1 MNGSLIYALQDS
13 RLYDHEVESF
23 SVIETHISW
32 VILTG
37 HYAYKIKK
45 PVNFGFLD
53 FSTLDK
59 RHYFCQQELELNR
72 RFAPDLYLSVV
83 AIGGTPRAP
92 RFGVEPAIEYALK
105 MREFRQHALMSVM
118 AANDELTVEHGREI
132 ASVLAAFHRDAQ
144 SVDQNN
150 PFGEPETI
158 IHWVD
163 DNFKQIEPLLDC
175 DHDKQ
180 RLAELQQ
187 WSQAASQSL
196 SPMMAVRKQQGFVRD
211 CHGDLHLGN
220 IAYINK
226 HVVFFDCIEFSQEL
240 RFIDVLNEVSFVAMD
255 LKERGYAALSWLF
268 LNHYL
273 QITGD
278 YSSLSLY
285 RYYYVYRALVRAKV
299 VMLLANEDDV
309 AEEKKQSAQQD
320 YRTYIDLARRETN
333 DQKAGIVLMH
343 GFSGC
348 GKSTVAERLASTMGA
363 IHIRSDIER
372 KRMFDLK
379 VSEKSYSELNQGI
392 YSRQASSDVYE
403 RMAGLAEFVI
413 ACGYSVIVDATFLK
427 SSQREHFRSLA
438 RRLSCAFQLVSV
450 EAPVNLMKQRISV
463 RKEKEADPSEAD
475 EMVLLHQL
483 DHFDS
488 LTDEEQAYTSVID
501 NSDWVS
507 DKVLL
512 QLAKTIHK
520 GI

>member
-1 MNGSLIYALQDS
+1 MNRSLIDALQDPA
-13 RLYDHEVESF
+13 LYDHKVDAF
-23 SVIETHISW
+23 SLIETHISW

-45 PVNFGFLD
+45 PVDFGFLD
-53 FSTLDK
+53 FSTLAK
-59 RHYFCQQELELNR
+59 RHYFCEQELELNR
-72 RFAPDLYLSVV
+72 RFAPDLYLSVI
-83 AIGGTPRAP
+83 AIGGTVDAP
-92 RFGVEPAIEYALK
+92 RFGVEPAFEYALK
-105 MREFRQHALMSVM
+105 MREFCQQELMSVM
-118 AANDELTVEHGREI
+118 AAGGELVAQHSKEI
-132 ASVLAAFHRDAQ
+132 ASVLADFHLGAKRIDKENQ
-144 SVDQNN
+144 
-150 PFGEPETI
+150 FGEPETI
-158 IHWVD
+158 AHWVG
-163 DNFKQIEPLLDC
+163 DNFKQIEPLLD
-175 DHDKQ
+175 DEEDKQ
-180 RLAELQQ
+180 HLASLKQ
-187 WSQAASQSL
+187 WSEAASWSL
-196 SPMMAVRKQQGFVRD
+196 SSLMQIRKDQGFVRD

-226 HVVFFDCIEFSQEL
+226 HVVFFDCIEFSSEL
-240 RFIDVLNEVSFVAMD
+240 RFIDVINEVSFVAMD
-255 LKERGYAALSWLF
+255 LKERGYAALSWRF

-273 QITGD
+273 QKTGD

-309 AEEKKQSAQQD
+309 AEEKKCAARQE
-320 YRTYIDLARRETN
+320 YRTYIDLARREIN

-438 RRLSCAFQLVSV
+438 RRLSCAFNLLVLR
-450 EAPVNLMKQRISV
+450 PQ
-463 RKEKEADPSEAD
+463 
-475 EMVLLHQL
+475 
-483 DHFDS
+483 
-488 LTDEEQAYTSVID
+488 
-501 NSDWVS
+501 
-507 DKVLL
+507 
-512 QLAKTIHK
+512 
-520 GI
+520 